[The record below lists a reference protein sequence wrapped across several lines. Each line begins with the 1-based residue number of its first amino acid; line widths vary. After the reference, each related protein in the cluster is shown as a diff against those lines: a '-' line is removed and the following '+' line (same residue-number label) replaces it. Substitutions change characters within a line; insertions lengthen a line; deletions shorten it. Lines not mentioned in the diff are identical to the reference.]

1 MMESLAPW
9 VAFPHK
15 NNTKLTNKTPAQ
27 TKKEKILSFEMQ
39 PTFQAIEKIIKP
51 THKNKICCM
60 LGLFLLL
67 FFRYDFL
74 EMLKMKEL
82 LEVKLRATNRRLSAS
97 MRTFQSFG

>member
-1 MMESLAPW
+1 
-9 VAFPHK
+9 
-15 NNTKLTNKTPAQ
+15 
-27 TKKEKILSFEMQ
+27 
-39 PTFQAIEKIIKP
+39 
-51 THKNKICCM
+51 M